1 MPARAT
7 IRFKKHRILDLRPRN
22 YRIGASSPLRTA
34 VSIIAQGPA
43 QSALT
48 YHIINTPHGVC
59 THSPKRQGAALA
71 SALTSPPPRVV
82 QLPGQL
88 PRAAGVLSSLV
99 SLLLSCPL
107 PLVLSGQSPH
117 RARRW
122 SSPRS
127 SNRRRAAT
135 QRW

>member
-82 QLPGQL
+82 QLPL
-88 PRAAGVLSSLV
+88 AAGVAAAAAV
-99 SLLLSCPL
+99 AAAFL
-107 PLVLSGQSPH
+107 PLAAGSLPFP
-117 RARRW
+117 RAC
-122 SSPRS
+122 
-127 SNRRRAAT
+127 ALQAK
-135 QRW
+135 